1 MFLSGEVLSV
11 IDMCPVKSQSP
22 LGVSRNPN
30 FFGYKLAVLA
40 FAQSTVH
47 NLSAELTSLRDSH
60 ESLKTSLNC
69 TFVLIEYYTT
79 SGTRKFAFVF
89 VLQFCD

>member
-11 IDMCPVKSQSP
+11 IDMFPVKSQSP
-22 LGVSRNPN
+22 LGVSWNPN

-40 FAQSTVH
+40 FAQSVH
-47 NLSAELTSLRDSH
+47 NVSAELTSLRDSH
-60 ESLKTSLNC
+60 EGLKTSLNC
-69 TFVLIEYYTT
+69 TFVLIGYYTT
-79 SGTRKFAFVF
+79 SGTRKFAFIF